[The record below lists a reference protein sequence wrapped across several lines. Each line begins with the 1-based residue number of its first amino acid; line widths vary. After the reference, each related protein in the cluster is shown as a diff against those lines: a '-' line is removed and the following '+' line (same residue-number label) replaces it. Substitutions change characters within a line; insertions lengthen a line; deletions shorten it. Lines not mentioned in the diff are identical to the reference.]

1 MVGEGITSGGGQA
14 TSGSGDTSSSNDAAD
29 ELTDRDP
36 GSGDGGDVDVPDS
49 VYDDI
54 SGGSDSGGSSSG
66 SSGGSDAADELERR
80 DPGSGSGG
88 GSDSDSGDTSQGAR
102 EELTDR
108 DPGSGD
114 GSSDTQDRST
124 DEGITSGGGE
134 TTTGD
139 GGSDTDSDA
148 RDQLTD
154 RDPGS
159 GDGTASEEAEETLT
173 DRDPG
178 SESRPDEVPD
188 TNGREDEVPDT
199 NGREDDRGLVER
211 ARDEGLSTVE
221 RGGAVSEAGRNFVA
235 DTAGIVFQNPEES
248 FIADTSIS
256 RRRLRRRNRNLG
268 GPALVG
274 IDFDREGYQS
284 LELEYGDRGDVNEDV
299 ITGLTSGGGFLT
311 DEERGDIQE
320 DIEQRREIFG
330 LGDEAAS
337 AAEAAGASETQVGFA
352 RGLGRLTGDAASV
365 TAQATL
371 GADTAVEAGSNLPGT
386 VQTEGAGAVAGT
398 TLEVAGR
405 GVGNVIRGAQE
416 NPGEFAGSV
425 VGGFAGGAAAG
436 RVAGG
441 ATRFGR
447 DRVRTAGA
455 ETFDIEDGEIVNTGT
470 GSFYNPRSSNRDVED
485 RFPGAQDSD
494 LYESD
499 PPEAVRQQAEDFTP
513 GSVDQ
518 RFEEAGVEGGSTL
531 KKAVDVEPDD
541 GPGRGF
547 STQEGSY
554 ESPGGF
560 FGPELSPNFLGVE
573 SGRRSFSLRP
583 GLPDTGD
590 RATGVF
596 VRTRVDRP
604 DAENLDEFN
613 EELLDRAGETTAR
626 TKPAGEVNEGE
637 IEAVIPPEAEFADL
651 GGGAVRATARRA
663 GVGSDFAVRIGGRTI
678 PGTDRKVGGRKI
690 PIRPVADPDLVD
702 SGRTRSF
709 GDFLRS
715 ERGQLGADDASG
727 PRTRTLGEIRRPART
742 ATDRPLPYAPTV
754 PTASGNE
761 TSSGSGPSRST
772 GSPTEPLPGF
782 PSGGSGPASG
792 GDSGSGSG
800 VPSGRAGSP
809 GSPGP
814 SGGGSGGSPFSPP
827 SSGGGSS
834 GGGGSIGGGGSP
846 AASSPLAPTTSSPG
860 SRRDREEDTEEP
872 DDPAFA
878 PVFGG
883 SRKGIYTDFLNPLSG
898 ERLETEVDDIDS
910 EPDEP
915 VLLGFRPRN

>member
-1 MVGEGITSGGGQA
+1 MSRLSGGG
-14 TSGSGDTSSSNDAAD
+14 GSDGSSSSSSAAD
-29 ELTDRDP
+29 ELTDRDL
-36 GSGDGGDVDVPDS
+36 GSGDGSDGGDVEVPDS

-134 TTTGD
+134 TTTDD
-139 GGSDTDSDA
+139 GGSDTNSDA
-148 RDQLTD
+148 RDQLTG

-188 TNGREDEVPDT
+188 TNGRD
-199 NGREDDRGLVER
+199 DDRGLVER

-221 RGGAVSEAGRNFVA
+221 RGGAVSEAGRNLVA
-235 DTAGIVFQNPEES
+235 DTAGVVFQNPEES

-256 RRRLRRRNRNLG
+256 ERRLRRRNRNLG

-284 LELEYGDRGDVNEDV
+284 LELEYGERGDVNEDV

-311 DEERGDIQE
+311 DEERSDIQE

-337 AAEAAGASETQVGFA
+337 AAEAAGGSETQVGFA

-371 GADTAVEAGSNLPGT
+371 GADTAVEAGRNLPGT
-386 VQTEGAGAVAGT
+386 VQAEGAGAVAGT

-455 ETFDIEDGEIVNTGT
+455 ETFDIEDGEIVNPGT
-470 GSFYNPRSSNRDVED
+470 GSYYNPRSSNRDVED

-560 FGPELSPNFLGVE
+560 VGPELSPNFLGVE

-626 TKPAGEVNEGE
+626 TKPVGEVNEGE

-702 SGRTRSF
+702 SGRTRGF

-727 PRTRTLGEIRRPART
+727 PRTRTLGEIERPGRT
-742 ATDRPLPYAPTV
+742 PTDRPLPYAPTV

-761 TSSGSGPSRST
+761 TSSGSDSSRGT
-772 GSPTEPLPGF
+772 GSPTEPLPAF

-792 GDSGSGSG
+792 SGSGSGSG
-800 VPSGRAGSP
+800 VPSGPGSSP
-809 GSPGP
+809 GSPGS
-814 SGGGSGGSPFSPP
+814 SGGGSGASPFSPP

-834 GGGGSIGGGGSP
+834 GGGGSIGAGGSP
-846 AASSPLAPTTSSPG
+846 AATSPLAPTTSSPG
-860 SRRDREEDTEEP
+860 SRRDRDDETEEP
-872 DDPAFA
+872 EDPAFA

-883 SRKGIYTDFLNPLSG
+883 SRKGIFTDFLNPLSG
-898 ERLETEVDDIDS
+898 ERLETQVDDIDS
-910 EPDEP
+910 QPEEP
-915 VLLGFRPRN
+915 VLLGYRPRN

>member
-1 MVGEGITSGGGQA
+1 MSRLSGGG
-14 TSGSGDTSSSNDAAD
+14 GSNDSSSSSGAAD

-36 GSGDGGDVDVPDS
+36 GSGDGSDGGDVEVPDS

-54 SGGSDSGGSSSG
+54 SGGSDSDG
-66 SSGGSDAADELERR
+66 SSGGGDAADELERR

-88 GSDSDSGDTSQGAR
+88 GGSSDSDDTSGDAR

-114 GSSDTQDRST
+114 GSSDTRDRST

-134 TTTGD
+134 TTTGS
-139 GGSDTDSDA
+139 GGSDTNSDA

-159 GDGTASEEAEETLT
+159 GDGSASEEAEETLT
-173 DRDPG
+173 DRDRG
-178 SESRPDEVPD
+178 SESRPDEIPD
-188 TNGREDEVPDT
+188 TNGRT
-199 NGREDDRGLVER
+199 DDRGLVER
-211 ARDEGLSTVE
+211 ASDEGLSTVE
-221 RGGAVSEAGRNFVA
+221 RGGAVSEAGRNLVA
-235 DTAGIVFQNPEES
+235 DTAGVVFQNPEES

-256 RRRLRRRNRNLG
+256 QRRLRRRNRNIG

-284 LELEYGDRGDVNEDV
+284 LELEYGESGDVNEDV

-371 GADTAVEAGSNLPGT
+371 GADTAVEAGRNLPGT
-386 VQTEGAGAVAGT
+386 VQSEGAGAVAGT

-455 ETFDIEDGEIVNTGT
+455 ETFDIEDGEIVNPGT

-513 GSVDQ
+513 ESVNQ

-560 FGPELSPNFLGVE
+560 VGPELSPNFLGVE

-590 RATGVF
+590 KATGVF

-626 TKPAGEVNEGE
+626 TKPASEVNEGE

-742 ATDRPLPYAPTV
+742 PTDRPLPYAPSV
-754 PTASGNE
+754 PTSSGNE
-761 TSSGSGPSRST
+761 TSSDSDTSRGA
-772 GSPTEPLPGF
+772 GSPSEPLPGF
-782 PSGGSGPASG
+782 PSSGSGPASG

-800 VPSGRAGSP
+800 VPSGPGSSP
-809 GSPGP
+809 GSPGS

-834 GGGGSIGGGGSP
+834 GGGGSIGGGSS
-846 AASSPLAPTTSSPG
+846 AASSPLAPATSSPG

-872 DDPAFA
+872 EDPAFA

-883 SRKGIYTDFLNPLSG
+883 SRKGIFTDFLNPLSG
-898 ERLETEVDDIDS
+898 ERLETQVDDVDP

>member
-1 MVGEGITSGGGQA
+1 MSRLSGGG
-14 TSGSGDTSSSNDAAD
+14 GSNDSSSSSGAAD

-36 GSGDGGDVDVPDS
+36 GSGDGSDGGDVDVPDS

-54 SGGSDSGGSSSG
+54 SGGSDSGGSSD
-66 SSGGSDAADELERR
+66 GGDAADELERR

-88 GSDSDSGDTSQGAR
+88 GGSSDSDDTSGDAR

-114 GSSDTQDRST
+114 GGSDTRDRST

-139 GGSDTDSDA
+139 GGSDTNSDA

-159 GDGTASEEAEETLT
+159 GDGSASEEAEETLT
-173 DRDPG
+173 DRDRG
-178 SESRPDEVPD
+178 SESRPDEIPD
-188 TNGREDEVPDT
+188 TNGRT
-199 NGREDDRGLVER
+199 DDRGLVER
-211 ARDEGLSTVE
+211 ASDEGLSTVE
-221 RGGAVSEAGRNFVA
+221 RGGAVSEAGRNLVA
-235 DTAGIVFQNPEES
+235 DTAGVVFQNPEES

-256 RRRLRRRNRNLG
+256 QRRLRRRNRNIG
-268 GPALVG
+268 GPALVD

-284 LELEYGDRGDVNEDV
+284 LELEYGERGDVNEDV

-320 DIEQRREIFG
+320 DIEQRREMFG

-371 GADTAVEAGSNLPGT
+371 GADTAVEAGRNLPGT
-386 VQTEGAGAVAGT
+386 VSSEGAGAVAGT

-416 NPGEFAGSV
+416 KPGEFAGSV

-455 ETFDIEDGEIVNTGT
+455 ETFDIEDGEIVNRGT

-513 GSVDQ
+513 ESVNQ

-560 FGPELSPNFLGVE
+560 VGPELSPNFLGVE

-590 RATGVF
+590 KATGVF

-715 ERGQLGADDASG
+715 ERGQLGADDATG
-727 PRTRTLGEIRRPART
+727 PRTRTLGEIRRPAR
-742 ATDRPLPYAPTV
+742 APTDRPLPYAPPV
-754 PTASGNE
+754 PTSSGNE
-761 TSSGSGPSRST
+761 TSGGSDTSRGA

-782 PSGGSGPASG
+782 PSSGSGPASG

-800 VPSGRAGSP
+800 VPSGPGSSP
-809 GSPGP
+809 GSPGS

-834 GGGGSIGGGGSP
+834 GGGGSIGGGSS
-846 AASSPLAPTTSSPG
+846 AASSPLAPATSSPG

-872 DDPAFA
+872 EDPAFA

-883 SRKGIYTDFLNPLSG
+883 SRKGIFTDFLNPLSG
-898 ERLETEVDDIDS
+898 ERLETQVDDVDP

>member
-1 MVGEGITSGGGQA
+1 MSRLSGGG
-14 TSGSGDTSSSNDAAD
+14 GSNDSSSSSGAAD

-36 GSGDGGDVDVPDS
+36 GSGDGGDGGDIDVPDS

-54 SGGSDSGGSSSG
+54 SGGSDSSG
-66 SSGGSDAADELERR
+66 SSGGGDAADELERR

-88 GSDSDSGDTSQGAR
+88 GGGSDSGDTARDAR

-114 GSSDTQDRST
+114 GSSGTRDRSI

-134 TTTGD
+134 ITTGS
-139 GGSDTDSDA
+139 GGSDTNSDA

-159 GDGTASEEAEETLT
+159 GDGTATDDAEETLT
-173 DRDPG
+173 DRDRG
-178 SESRPDEVPD
+178 SQSRPDEIPD
-188 TNGREDEVPDT
+188 TNGRT
-199 NGREDDRGLVER
+199 DDRGLVER

-221 RGGAVSEAGRNFVA
+221 RGGAVSEAGRNLVA
-235 DTAGIVFQNPEES
+235 DTAGVVFQNPEES

-256 RRRLRRRNRNLG
+256 QRRLRRRNRNLG

-284 LELEYGDRGDVNEDV
+284 LELEYGESGDVNEDV

-320 DIEQRREIFG
+320 DIEQRRETFG

-371 GADTAVEAGSNLPGT
+371 GADTAVEAGRNLPGT
-386 VQTEGAGAVAGT
+386 VRSEGAGAVAGT

-455 ETFDIEDGEIVNTGT
+455 ETFDIEDGEIVNPGT
-470 GSFYNPRSSNRDVED
+470 GSYYNPRSSNRDAED

-513 GSVDQ
+513 ESVNQ

-531 KKAVDVEPDD
+531 KKAIEVDPDP

-547 STQEGSY
+547 RTQEGDY
-554 ESPGGF
+554 ENPGAF
-560 FGPELSPNFLGVE
+560 AGPELSPNFFEIGE
-573 SGRRSFSLRP
+573 GRRSFSFRP

-590 RATGVF
+590 SATGVF
-596 VRTRVDRP
+596 VQTRVGRP
-604 DAENLDEFN
+604 DADNLDDFS
-613 EELLDRAGETTAR
+613 EELLDRSGETTAR
-626 TKPAGEVNEGE
+626 TKPVETRGVQDGLTSE
-637 IEAVIPPEAEFADL
+637 EAEAIIPPEAEFADI
-651 GGGAVRATARRA
+651 GGGPVRATARRA

-742 ATDRPLPYAPTV
+742 PTDRPLPYAPSV
-754 PTASGNE
+754 PTSSGTE
-761 TSSGSGPSRST
+761 TSSGSDSSRGA
-772 GSPTEPLPGF
+772 GSPSEPLPGF
-782 PSGGSGPASG
+782 PSSGSGPASG
-792 GDSGSGSG
+792 GGSGSGSG
-800 VPSGRAGSP
+800 VPSGPGSSP
-809 GSPGP
+809 GSPGS

-834 GGGGSIGGGGSP
+834 GGGGSIGGGSS
-846 AASSPLAPTTSSPG
+846 AASSPLAPATSSPG

-872 DDPAFA
+872 EDPAFA

-883 SRKGIYTDFLNPLSG
+883 SRKGIFTDFLNPLSG
-898 ERLETEVDDIDS
+898 ERLETQVDDVDP